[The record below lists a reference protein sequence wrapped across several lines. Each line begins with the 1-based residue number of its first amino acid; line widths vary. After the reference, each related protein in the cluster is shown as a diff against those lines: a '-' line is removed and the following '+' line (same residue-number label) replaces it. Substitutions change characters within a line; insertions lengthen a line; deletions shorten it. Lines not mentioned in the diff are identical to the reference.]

1 MAILYCIE
9 SHTVVMY
16 NLNSIIILNTA
27 VLLPYAVLIS
37 ISLGHGI

>member
-9 SHTVVMY
+9 SYTVVMY
-16 NLNSIIILNTA
+16 NLNSIIMLNT